1 LSDLKQY
8 TTSAR
13 SASELAR
20 GLEVAVAAGAL
31 APGDQLPSVRRLAVD
46 LGLSPATVAAAI
58 AELRRRGVVVT
69 EERRGTRVGVG
80 SLTAG
85 PAIAMPLPAGVRD
98 LSSGNPD
105 PALLPDLAAAAAVTG
120 VEQRLYGEA
129 PGMIELL
136 DLARAA
142 FHEDGVSAGPA
153 CVVGG
158 ALDGTERALRAHL
171 RPGDRI
177 AVEDP
182 GYAALFQTLRVQ
194 ALAPVPVAV
203 DERGMVPEALE
214 RALAGGA
221 RAAIVT
227 PRGQNPTGAAMDAE
241 RAHALREVLA
251 AAPAVLLLE
260 DDHLAGIADAPLAT
274 CTPGNGRWAAIRSV
288 SKALGP
294 DLRLAILCGDEQTV
308 ARVQAV
314 QRCGPGW
321 VSHILQRLVHALWSD
336 PEVRA
341 LIARARELYGRR
353 RRALLSALATHG
365 VAASGRSGLNVW
377 IPVEDEAAVVAA
389 LLQRGWAVA
398 PGAPYRLWTSAP
410 AIRVTTAAL
419 DPADAAAFASSLG
432 DLLNGERPWLRS
444 A

>member
-31 APGDQLPSVRRLAVD
+31 APGERLPSVRRLAGE

-58 AELRRRGVVVT
+58 AELRRRGVLVT
-69 EERRGTRVGVG
+69 EERRGTRVGAG
-80 SLTAG
+80 SFATE
-85 PAIAMPLPAGVRD
+85 PDIAMPLPAGARD
-98 LSSGNPD
+98 LCSGNPD
-105 PALLPDLAAAAAVTG
+105 PRLLPDLAAAVAIAG
-120 VEQRLYGEA
+120 IEQRPYGGP
-129 PGMIELL
+129 PGMPELL
-136 DLARAA
+136 ELAREA
-142 FHEDGVSAGPA
+142 FRTDGVPAAAA

-158 ALDGTERALRAHL
+158 ALDGIERALRAHL
-171 RPGDRI
+171 RPGDRV

-194 ALAPVPVAV
+194 ALVPIPVAV
-203 DERGMVPEALE
+203 DERGMLPEALAN
-214 RALAGGA
+214 ALARGA

-227 PRGQNPTGAAMDAE
+227 PRGQNPTGAALDDE
-241 RAHALREVLA
+241 RARALRDALDSSPGALV
-251 AAPAVLLLE
+251 LE
-260 DDHLAGIADAPLAT
+260 DDHLGAIADVPFSSCAGGRA
-274 CTPGNGRWAAIRSV
+274 RWAAVRSV
-288 SKALGP
+288 AKALGP

-336 PEVRA
+336 PASGELA
-341 LIARARELYGRR
+341 SHARELYGLR
-353 RRALLSALATHG
+353 RRALLDALRARG
-365 VAASGRSGLNVW
+365 VQASGRSGLNVW
-377 IPVEDEAAVVAA
+377 IPVREEAAVVAA

-398 PGAPYRLWTSAP
+398 PGAPYRLGSSGP
-410 AIRVTTAAL
+410 AIRVTIAAL
-419 DPADAAAFASSLG
+419 EPEDSAAFAADLQALVSG
-432 DLLNGERPWLRS
+432 DGSWVRS